1 MHKLTAETIAQ
12 IGQEL
17 NALELNNPV
26 KGWDRTYPYV
36 FKALQ
41 DIILAAAAQSRS
53 IVFSININQTDAVT
67 ARSTRMGTTQ
77 IDFGV
82 SVARKFLLEDMPS
95 ESTPYAEFITL
106 VAQAIEQAFQEMMAQ
121 ASIELATLENNPG
134 SRTDASTPISHLYTL
149 LCRIIIPLSNKAGMP
164 ITPTLSFYFSGTS
177 KHQAAAQILR
187 NGTMMLFI
195 GSEFIRNFL
204 IHRWE
209 QIKQSPGDQ
218 AAVEN
223 RVAAHRQF
231 EWVIAH
237 EIGHLCDPGY
247 KIYVRLIHPILLTL
261 SLSCLFFL
269 GQGVIKL
276 NYPTAWA
283 LFPPAGAMIV
293 ITISSLSIAIIKCI
307 EIFMVKRFEYA
318 ADKISV
324 RLLAGTFVPNHAL
337 VALQAT
343 RAKIFNDL
351 FSNLPISKNSYN
363 DSANPAHQMVG
374 TILSRLTKIYN
385 ACYKAIAQPFLTHRH
400 PSIKNRMKRI
410 TQLYSRQNSPK

>member
-1 MHKLTAETIAQ
+1 MNKLTAETIAQ
-12 IGQEL
+12 IGHEL

-26 KGWDRTYPYV
+26 KGWDKTYPYV

-41 DIILAAAAQSRS
+41 DIILATAGQSRS
-53 IVFSININQTDAVT
+53 IVSSININQTDSVT
-67 ARSTRMGTTQ
+67 ARSTRTGTTQ

-82 SVARKFLLEDMPS
+82 SVVRKFLLEDMPA
-95 ESTPYAEFITL
+95 ESAPYAEFITL
-106 VAQAIEQAFQEMMAQ
+106 VAQEIEQAFQEMMAQ
-121 ASIELATLENNPG
+121 ASIELATLENNPA
-134 SRTDASTPISHLYTL
+134 SRTDASKPISHLYAL
-149 LCRIIIPLSNKAGMP
+149 LCRVIIPLSNKAGMP

-195 GSEFIRNFL
+195 GSEFIRNLL
-204 IHRWE
+204 IHPWE
-209 QIKQSPGDQ
+209 QIKQSRGDQ
-218 AAVEN
+218 AVLEN

-247 KIYVRLIHPILLTL
+247 KMYVRFIHPILLTL
-261 SLSCLFFL
+261 SLSSLFFL

-283 LFPPAGAMIV
+283 LFPAAAAMIV

-307 EIFMVKRFEYA
+307 EIFMVRRFEYA

-324 RLLAGTFVPNHAL
+324 RLLAGTFVPDHAL

-343 RAKIFNDL
+343 RAANFNDL
-351 FSNLPISKNSYN
+351 FSKLPTPKNAYN
-363 DSANPAHQMVG
+363 DSTNSACRVLG
-374 TILSRLTKIYN
+374 TILSRLTKTYN
-385 ACYKAIAQPFLTHRH
+385 ACYKAIAQAFLTHRH
-400 PSIKNRMKRI
+400 PSIKNRIKRI
-410 TQLYSRQNSPK
+410 TQLYSRQNNSK